1 MKRGLLW
8 GLLSGILLL
17 TLAGCG
23 TTTRHPRVSEADIQR
38 EAATQRRMAL
48 ETELERRQR
57 LFDVVYRLARAA
69 APECGGG
76 RPLPGFEL
84 GGIGLVQRPYQDAG
98 EAVGLDQAVSVTA
111 VAESSPAH
119 AAGMR
124 RGDVLQAINGQA
136 VDGGK
141 HAYRDAGFAL
151 AEQLAAG
158 PVTLALLR
166 DGLARNLVLHA
177 ERGCPS
183 DLFITREALP
193 TPKANGKAVL
203 MPVSFMRQARTPD
216 ELAAI
221 TAFLMAYNVRGQADT
236 GQGMALTSIRNLSVL
251 IGEDETN
258 LYQPPQPVDYN
269 GVREADA
276 YALTL
281 ARRAGF
287 DPARVVYFWRRYLVN
302 TPALEQ
308 DVNWGRH
315 LTGVTR
321 MARLRQGLE
330 QEESK

>member
-1 MKRGLLW
+1 MKRGL
-8 GLLSGILLL
+8 ILLPL
-17 TLAGCG
+17 LLALAACG
-23 TTTRHPRVSEADIQR
+23 TTTRHPRVSEVDIQR
-38 EAATQRRMAL
+38 EAAAQRRMAL

-84 GGIGLVQRPYQDAG
+84 GGIGLVQSPYRDAG
-98 EAVGLDQAVSVTA
+98 ADLGLDEMVRVTA
-111 VAESSPAH
+111 VAEGSPAH

-124 RGDVLQAINGQA
+124 RGDVLRAIDGQA

-141 HAYRDAGFAL
+141 HAYRDAGFEL
-151 AEQLAAG
+151 AERLAAG

-166 DGLARNLVLHA
+166 DGQARNLVLQA
-177 ERGCPS
+177 EKGCSS

-203 MPVSFMRQARTPD
+203 MPVSFMRLAHTPD

-236 GQGMALTSIRNLSVL
+236 GEGVALGDTRNLSAL

-258 LYQPPQPVDYN
+258 LYQPPRPMDYS

-308 DVNWGRH
+308 DVTWGRH

-330 QEESK
+330 QEDKQ

>member
-1 MKRGLLW
+1 MKRGL
-8 GLLSGILLL
+8 ILLPL
-17 TLAGCG
+17 LLALVACG

-84 GGIGLVQRPYQDAG
+84 GGAGLVQRPYRDAG
-98 EAVGLDQAVSVTA
+98 DAVGLDETVRVTA
-111 VAESSPAH
+111 VAASSPAH
-119 AAGMR
+119 AAGLR
-124 RGDVLQAINGQA
+124 RGDVLRAINGQR
-136 VDGGK
+136 VDSGK

-151 AEQLAAG
+151 AERLAAG
-158 PVTLALLR
+158 PVTLELVR
-166 DGLARNLVLHA
+166 DGQVRTLALQA

-203 MPVSFMRQARTPD
+203 MPVSFMRQAHTPD

-221 TAFLMAYNVRGQADT
+221 TAFLMAYNIRGQADT
-236 GQGMALTSIRNLSVL
+236 GLGVALSESRNLSAL

-258 LYQPPQPVDYN
+258 LYQPPQPMDYN

-330 QEESK
+330 QVDRQ